1 MSQALMP
8 LQFPLHGSR
17 LIEASAGT
25 GKTWTIAALY
35 VRLVLGHGNADESDL
50 AVNSGQRQQNGF
62 CRALLPSEIL
72 VMTFT
77 RAATKELSDRIRA
90 RLVEAANCFRGETPP
105 PRDTYLQELIAHYP
119 QAQARQQAAYRLMLA
134 AESMDDAAV
143 FTIDAWCQRMLREHA
158 FDSGSLFDEELV
170 SDQSTLFEHAVR
182 DYWRQQV
189 YMLDNVTMPVFSACW
204 QSVFELEKAVRD
216 LIRNAHLLGA
226 GLVAGESLHQLTER
240 LCDQQL
246 TLVTGIK
253 QGWRERIVRL
263 ETWVNRQRAKE
274 PACFHAGWFKP
285 AKGAEWFAQLHE
297 WVDTPEMVR
306 PGLVEIA
313 WNRLSVKGITAACT
327 AKFTGVVPEEFDEIA
342 RLRVQLAEVEPIK
355 PVMLCHAVTSIAGRL
370 EWLKQRSHLVGF
382 DDMLT
387 RLKNALQGINGSALR
402 QRIITQYPVAL
413 IDEFQDTSPDQYAI
427 FNSLYQVA
435 ENHSSLGLLLIGDPK
450 QSIYGFRGADIY
462 SYLAARKATE
472 GRHYVLGTNFRSTQP
487 LVAEGGRG
495 ADAHSGFPSG
505 AFRFR
510 NTEGNPLPFESVRAN
525 GRAETLVGADGAIKA
540 LTYWCASHAG
550 MSKDTYHQFFAQHCA
565 ETIVNLLNDVSVGFA
580 SEAGFVRL
588 QPADIAI
595 LVRDRNEA
603 AAIRKALL
611 RRKVASVYLSD
622 KDSVIASEESADVLR
637 WLRAIANP
645 IDGTLGRAAYATRMA
660 GIPLSRLAMMAV
672 DDRAWEACAEQLKE
686 LHFIWQRQGVLAMLR
701 RLIHELGLPARL
713 LHQTGGER
721 ALTNFLHLAEI
732 CQRASEHLDGEQAL
746 IRWLTG
752 QIDHEDGD
760 GEETVLRLESDA
772 ELVKVCTVH
781 KSKGLEYPLVF
792 VPFGVSARPV
802 NLKNRSFL
810 EYVNG
815 DGIKHID
822 LSMSREALDAME
834 SARIQEDLRLL
845 YVALTRARHA
855 VWLGVA
861 SIDNKIHESAL
872 GYLLNGG
879 GTLMA
884 DGLHAAI
891 QLTQNGSASAFTHI
905 ELLDANTPADLAA
918 ADINARMTLL
928 SRADD
933 RSALVDAPVYAS
945 QFEKDWAV
953 GSFTGLTKSLV
964 PTVVPITAMQASR
977 GLSWIIFR

>member
-1 MSQALMP
+1 
-8 LQFPLHGSR
+8 
-17 LIEASAGT
+17 
-25 GKTWTIAALY
+25 
-35 VRLVLGHGNADESDL
+35 
-50 AVNSGQRQQNGF
+50 
-62 CRALLPSEIL
+62 
-72 VMTFT
+72 
-77 RAATKELSDRIRA
+77 
-90 RLVEAANCFRGETPP
+90 
-105 PRDTYLQELIAHYP
+105 
-119 QAQARQQAAYRLMLA
+119 
-134 AESMDDAAV
+134 
-143 FTIDAWCQRMLREHA
+143 
-158 FDSGSLFDEELV
+158 
-170 SDQSTLFEHAVR
+170 
-182 DYWRQQV
+182 
-189 YMLDNVTMPVFSACW
+189 
-204 QSVFELEKAVRD
+204 
-216 LIRNAHLLGA
+216 
-226 GLVAGESLHQLTER
+226 
-240 LCDQQL
+240 
-246 TLVTGIK
+246 
-253 QGWRERIVRL
+253 
-263 ETWVNRQRAKE
+263 
-274 PACFHAGWFKP
+274 
-285 AKGAEWFAQLHE
+285 
-297 WVDTPEMVR
+297 
-306 PGLVEIA
+306 
-313 WNRLSVKGITAACT
+313 
-327 AKFTGVVPEEFDEIA
+327 
-342 RLRVQLAEVEPIK
+342 
-355 PVMLCHAVTSIAGRL
+355 
-370 EWLKQRSHLVGF
+370 
-382 DDMLT
+382 
-387 RLKNALQGINGSALR
+387 
-402 QRIITQYPVAL
+402 
-413 IDEFQDTSPDQYAI
+413 
-427 FNSLYQVA
+427 
-435 ENHSSLGLLLIGDPK
+435 
-450 QSIYGFRGADIY
+450 
-462 SYLAARKATE
+462 
-472 GRHYVLGTNFRSTQP
+472 
-487 LVAEGGRG
+487 
-495 ADAHSGFPSG
+495 
-505 AFRFR
+505 
-510 NTEGNPLPFESVRAN
+510 
-525 GRAETLVGADGAIKA
+525 
-540 LTYWCASHAG
+540 
-550 MSKDTYHQFFAQHCA
+550 
-565 ETIVNLLNDVSVGFA
+565 
-580 SEAGFVRL
+580 
-588 QPADIAI
+588 
-595 LVRDRNEA
+595 
-603 AAIRKALL
+603 
-611 RRKVASVYLSD
+611 
-622 KDSVIASEESADVLR
+622 
-637 WLRAIANP
+637 
-645 IDGTLGRAAYATRMA
+645 
-660 GIPLSRLAMMAV
+660 
-672 DDRAWEACAEQLKE
+672 
-686 LHFIWQRQGVLAMLR
+686 MLR

-964 PTVVPITAMQASR
+964 PTVVPIRILDNSDAGIEGAELDNFSMISELTGWNHSASAPWHQVPRGSRPGQFLHEQLEWMANEGFSIIEDATFSAHFYERCERSGWGNRKEAALMWLTRVVTTPLLPIRKSLKQLGTILPEMEFWLPSERLVAHKLDQFCHAHLLDAVARAGIPERELHGLLMGFADLVFEDAGQYWILDYKSNFIGPDDASYHRQALAAAMATHRYDIQGAIYMLALHRLLKNRLGAAYHVETHLGGAIFLFLRGVDHPQTHGCYHIVPTTALMD
-977 GLSWIIFR
+977 GLDQLFSDAVVSA